1 MAQFWCHFGRGDQM
15 KGQWIA
21 WHEAWNQTVSIQYSL
36 APVTA
41 VVQMSLSSRFDWDE
55 WATPIARAIAAWIRY
70 RTADGTT
77 HDLPVHTPTFYANDI
92 TEVSGLLISDNCHT
106 DVVVNWF
113 IWA

>member
-1 MAQFWCHFGRGDQM
+1 M

-21 WHEAWNQTVSIQYSL
+21 WHEAWNQTVSIQYSF

-70 RTADGTT
+70 RSADGTT